1 MKYLYIILIASI
13 PLILLSHCKKENN
26 LDDVENLDDVI
37 YCDSTELTVQLVT
50 DECADSVY
58 YLNGQTERNY
68 LTVYTS
74 QFTMY
79 FTKTTT
85 AQDINDLLSK
95 YNILELDTIME
106 NYSEDLVCSR
116 GNLQDGLD
124 CNSMISKLDSI
135 ENEIPVKFTN
145 PYLAL
150 SEDTRI
156 SFTNKYRVK
165 LLDLK
170 DTTELKCLADLLNST
185 IIGEVPYTTHQ
196 FQLELKDNS
205 SYSTFEI
212 FNYLD
217 NTEFF
222 EYVSPG
228 YWMIMPGP

>member
-1 MKYLYIILIASI
+1 MKHLKIIFVASI
-13 PLILLSHCKKENN
+13 ILILLSQCKKENN
-26 LDDVENLDDVI
+26 FDDNENTDGASF
-37 YCDSTELTVQLVT
+37 CDSTELSVQLVT

-106 NYSEDLVCSR
+106 NYSEDLVCTR
-116 GNLQDGLD
+116 GYLQDGLD

-135 ENEIPVKFTN
+135 ENEMPVKFVN
-145 PYLAL
+145 PYLAV

-156 SFTNKYRVK
+156 SYQYECHVRLF
-165 LLDLK
+165 DLK
-170 DTTELKCLADLLNST
+170 DTIELKCIANLLNST
-185 IIGEVPYTTHQ
+185 VVEGSAYDSLKYDLV
-196 FQLELKDNS
+196 LKDNS
-205 SYSTFEI
+205 SYNAFEI
-212 FNYLD
+212 FKYLD
-217 NTEFF
+217 NF
-222 EYVSPG
+222 ELFQYVSPG